1 MRHTVTI
8 HCISMWALSFT
19 HALSNTRQ
27 LRALRLRP
35 LSQLYFLLRHASAHP
50 ARLFSQRRIR
60 TLHLPH
66 RTRTSTAQR
75 ERERERERDARTDP
89 SRRLLHLR
97 VHRRRRVLVAPRVC
111 TSPAAAAS
119 LSEGSTG
126 LIGGLKS
133 KRESTYSPRERER
146 ERERERRETLAPIQA
161 AASFTCAST
170 GVAASLLR
178 HASAPHPPPPLLST
192 RVVQGSSVVSRAS
205 GRARIRPERE
215 RQREKRER

>member
-19 HALSNTRQ
+19 HALSSNRQ

-50 ARLFSQRRIR
+50 GRLFSQRRIR

-75 ERERERERDARTDP
+75 EREGERE
-89 SRRLLHLR
+89 
-97 VHRRRRVLVAPRVC
+97 
-111 TSPAAAAS
+111 
-119 LSEGSTG
+119 G
-126 LIGGLKS
+126 
-133 KRESTYSPRERER
+133 
-146 ERERERRETLAPIQA
+146 ETLAPIQA

-178 HASAPHPPPPLLST
+178 HASAPHPPPPLLSA